1 MDLVAYKL
9 ESIWIRYCLDCIAY
23 GSETLTKLNW
33 NLAEDIGKPTLRVE
47 ESVGTVFWLRTSENR
62 IQNNLCKDP
71 NLVIMSRLE
80 SA

>member
-1 MDLVAYKL
+1 MDQIL
-9 ESIWIRYCLDCIAY
+9 SY
-23 GSETLTKLNW
+23 GSETLSKLDR
-33 NLAEDIGKPTLRVE
+33 NLAEDIGKPNLRVE

>member
-1 MDLVAYKL
+1 MDQIL
-9 ESIWIRYCLDCIAY
+9 SY
-23 GSETLTKLNW
+23 GSETLSKLDR
-33 NLAEDIGKPTLRVE
+33 NLAEDIGKPNLRVE

-80 SA
+80 SV